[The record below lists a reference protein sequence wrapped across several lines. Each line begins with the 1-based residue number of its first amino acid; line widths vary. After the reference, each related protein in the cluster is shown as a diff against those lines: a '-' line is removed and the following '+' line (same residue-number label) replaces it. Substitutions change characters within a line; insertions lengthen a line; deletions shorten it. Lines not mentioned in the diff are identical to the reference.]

1 MVKLSWDAIRRAL
14 GIPEPA
20 PGDARRGPKE
30 AGGGGREG
38 GQAAAWTGKPLDVE
52 LSAEV
57 SVTPPPAG
65 GRQVSITYS
74 GRLAH
79 EAAGEI
85 YLHYGAGPGDW
96 QQVQETAMVQVGPQR
111 FRASVP
117 VPEQGTLEFCFRD
130 DRGQWDNND
139 GRNWSIPAHPDGPAG
154 GNEAS
159 G

>member
-1 MVKLSWDAIRRAL
+1 TPKGGRREGAVIYEAGGGCSQRSDPRPGRRLRSAASTGVVGMVKLSWDAIRRAL

-85 YLHYGAGPGDW
+85 YLHY
-96 QQVQETAMVQVGPQR
+96 
-111 FRASVP
+111 
-117 VPEQGTLEFCFRD
+117 
-130 DRGQWDNND
+130 
-139 GRNWSIPAHPDGPAG
+139 
-154 GNEAS
+154 
-159 G
+159 